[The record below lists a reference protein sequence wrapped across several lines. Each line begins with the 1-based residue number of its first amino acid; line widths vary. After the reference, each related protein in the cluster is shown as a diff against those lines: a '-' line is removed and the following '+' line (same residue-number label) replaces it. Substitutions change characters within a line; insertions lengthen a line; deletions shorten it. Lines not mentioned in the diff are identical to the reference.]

1 MRPLDR
7 DDSLHGMTIVDPI
20 AAKTALRVFLRNQRK
35 QLARE
40 HPEADWMIAEVARAP
55 LQRLFPNPKG
65 KIAALYHGMGS
76 EISPRLLAEQMAESG
91 WTLALPA
98 VVDRDGGKMVF
109 RRWDVEKPLKHDE
122 IGLRAPAP
130 DQPMVIPD
138 LVVTP
143 LLAFQRDGTRLGQ
156 GGGYYDR
163 ALEFLRARRSIFVL
177 GLAYSGQQM
186 ENLPHEPH
194 DQRLDAI
201 LTEKEY
207 IAVNAMAG

>member
-1 MRPLDR
+1 
-7 DDSLHGMTIVDPI
+7 MTIADPV

-40 HPEADWMIAEVARAP
+40 HPQADWMIAEVGREP
-55 LQRLFPNPKG
+55 LARLFPDPVG
-65 KIAALYHGMGS
+65 KVAALYHGLGS
-76 EISPRLLAEQMAESG
+76 ELSPLILGDWLREVG

-98 VVDRDGGKMVF
+98 VVDADAHRMVF
-109 RRWDVEKPLKHDE
+109 RAWPPGEPLVHDK
-122 IGLRAPAP
+122 IGLRAPSANN
-130 DQPMVIPD
+130 QVLEPD
-138 LVVTP
+138 LVIAP
-143 LLAFQRDGTRLGQ
+143 LLAFQRDGVRLGQ

-163 ALEFLRARRSIFVL
+163 ALEALRARKPLFVL
-177 GLAYSGQQM
+177 GVAYGGQQA

-207 IAVNAMAG
+207 IAVKA

>member
-1 MRPLDR
+1 
-7 DDSLHGMTIVDPI
+7 MTIVDPV
-20 AAKTALRVFLRNQRK
+20 AAKTALRIFLRNQRK

-40 HPEADWMIAEVARAP
+40 HPQADWMIAEVGREP
-55 LQRLFPNPKG
+55 LARLFPDPVG
-65 KIAALYHGMGS
+65 KVAALYHGLGS
-76 EISPRLLAEQMAESG
+76 ELSPLLLGDALRDMG

-98 VVDRDGGKMVF
+98 VVDADAHRMVF
-109 RRWDVEKPLKHDE
+109 RAWTPGEPLVHDK
-122 IGLRAPAP
+122 IGLRAPGARRP
-130 DQPMVIPD
+130 IVEPD

-143 LLAFQRDGTRLGQ
+143 LLAFQRDGVRLGQ

-163 ALEFLRARRSIFVL
+163 ALEALRARKAIFVL
-177 GLAYSGQQM
+177 GVGYGGQQA

-207 IAVNAMAG
+207 IAVKA

>member
-1 MRPLDR
+1 
-7 DDSLHGMTIVDPI
+7 MTIVDPV

-40 HPEADWMIAEVARAP
+40 HPEADWMIAEVAREP
-55 LQRLFPNPKG
+55 LAKLFPDPVG
-65 KIAALYHGMGS
+65 KVAALYHGLGS
-76 EISPRLLAEQMAESG
+76 EVSPRILADQMREAG

-98 VVDRDGGKMVF
+98 VEDADTGRMVF
-109 RRWDVEKPLKHDE
+109 RLWDPKQPLVHDA
-122 IGLRAPAP
+122 IGLRGPPPTQPAL
-130 DQPMVIPD
+130 QPD

-143 LLAFQRDGTRLGQ
+143 LLAFQLDGTRLGQ

-163 ALEFLRARRSIFVL
+163 ALEALRARKRVIVL
-177 GLAYSGQQM
+177 GLAYSGQQV
-186 ENLPHEPH
+186 ENLPHEAH

-207 IAVNAMAG
+207 IAVNDMGRAGPP